1 MTEYELRA
9 GEYSAVITAR
19 AAALRM
25 LRHGE
30 RDLVVPF
37 PEGGPIPDFRGIIAA
52 PWPNRIDGGR
62 YTFQGVDYQ
71 MPVNEPERDCA
82 LHGFAFATEWALES
96 RDEASVRLS
105 CALGPVPGYPFGL
118 QITASYALSAD
129 GLRSRITAVNT
140 GTDTAPYGV
149 CPHPYLVAGPAPLD
163 EWTLQIP
170 ADSFLEVTPD
180 RLLPVATRTVA
191 GHEFDF
197 RAPRRIGAAEID
209 HAFTGIAFDGR
220 RPARLIA
227 KDPGGTGVGME
238 WDRRCPWLQIH
249 TADKQPPAPNRL
261 GLAVEPMTCPPD
273 AFNTGYNLIRLEPGG
288 AHEVSWR
295 IFAA

>member
-25 LRHGE
+25 LRHRE

-37 PEGGPIPDFRGIIAA
+37 PAGGPIPDYRGVIAA

-71 MPVNEPERDCA
+71 VPVNEPERDCA
-82 LHGFAFATEWALES
+82 LHGFAFATEWDLES
-96 RDEASVRLS
+96 RDESSVRLS

-118 QITASYALSAD
+118 QLTASYALSAD

-197 RAPRRIGAAEID
+197 RAPRRIGATEID
-209 HAFTGIAFDGR
+209 HAFTGIEFVDRDRDRDRMTATVTVAPHASWSGTPGER
-220 RPARLIA
+220 GLVWPGTGPARGSKCI
-227 KDPGGTGVGME
+227 PQTST
-238 WDRRCPWLQIH
+238 RRCP
-249 TADKQPPAPNRL
+249 PALGSRWNR
-261 GLAVEPMTCPPD
+261 
-273 AFNTGYNLIRLEPGG
+273 
-288 AHEVSWR
+288 
-295 IFAA
+295 

>member
-1 MTEYELRA
+1 
-9 GEYSAVITAR
+9 
-19 AAALRM
+19 
-25 LRHGE
+25 
-30 RDLVVPF
+30 
-37 PEGGPIPDFRGIIAA
+37 
-52 PWPNRIDGGR
+52 
-62 YTFQGVDYQ
+62 
-71 MPVNEPERDCA
+71 
-82 LHGFAFATEWALES
+82 
-96 RDEASVRLS
+96 VRLS